1 MPAQQ
6 KDQYAIAQTLEAET
20 IRLTEWAHSVSL
32 HDLAFVLEL
41 ATLQAQVHLRERAS
55 RTMN

>member
-6 KDQYAIAQTLEAET
+6 KDQYAIAQTVEAET
-20 IRLTEWAHSVSL
+20 IRLTELAHSAGL

-41 ATLQAQVHLRERAS
+41 ATLQAQVYLRERAS
-55 RTMN
+55 RAMN